1 MSNEKNMQRKWDR
14 EEVIILV
21 TEATVYK
28 GYKQD

>member
-21 TEATVYK
+21 TADCQ
-28 GYKQD
+28 GSCQ